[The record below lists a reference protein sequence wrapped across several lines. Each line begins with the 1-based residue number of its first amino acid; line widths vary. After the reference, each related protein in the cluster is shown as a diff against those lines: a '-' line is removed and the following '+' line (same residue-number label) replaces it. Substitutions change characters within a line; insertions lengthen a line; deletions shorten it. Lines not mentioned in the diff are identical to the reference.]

1 MAGTLAL
8 TKAELR
14 RLMHNKRY
22 FIFTVG
28 FPVILYL
35 LIGRQV
41 SAQAYGIA
49 FGAYY
54 MIAMATF
61 GAFSG
66 ALNGNAQRI
75 SQEKKDG
82 WIRQLRLTPLPAN
95 AYVVTKILVSLAT
108 TVPAIVIVLL
118 LGRFYGN
125 VHLPAWQW
133 PVIAVTVWFGS
144 TIFAALAV
152 AVGYR
157 FPPDQVQP
165 ITLIVYFFFAIL
177 GGLWFP
183 LSGFLAK
190 IGKFTPTYEAVKI
203 GTDVIGNTGVYVKKG
218 SFYYFFRSK
227 QQLMVAALEQRW
239 QQAEAKLLA
248 AAFAAD
254 VPPLRRIDRLFELAA
269 NLEEDAQDVK
279 GAGAQLDF
287 GPLAKEPRTGEIDR
301 GDRPVRGRTGIGDAL
316 QVGVETDELAPRQVV
331 GHRFALRHE
340 TDHPV
345 DRRVAEGRTAG
356 DADHAG

>member
-8 TKAELR
+8 TKAELT

-41 SAQAYGIA
+41 STQAYGIA

-183 LSGFLAK
+183 LSGFLGN

-203 GTDVIGNTGVYVKKG
+203 GTDVIQGAAVPVGLAIG
-218 SFYYFFRSK
+218 
-227 QQLMVAALEQRW
+227 LVAWLGIFVALATAAVRTT
-239 QQAEAKLLA
+239 AES
-248 AAFAAD
+248 
-254 VPPLRRIDRLFELAA
+254 V
-269 NLEEDAQDVK
+269 
-279 GAGAQLDF
+279 
-287 GPLAKEPRTGEIDR
+287 
-301 GDRPVRGRTGIGDAL
+301 
-316 QVGVETDELAPRQVV
+316 
-331 GHRFALRHE
+331 
-340 TDHPV
+340 
-345 DRRVAEGRTAG
+345 
-356 DADHAG
+356 